1 MSGGSLRLAAA
12 VLLTVCGFCAG
23 DIRRQKL
30 SARRRALENMIA
42 LLTRLRQE
50 ISYRRTD
57 LGLLYRT
64 LAAEEQDDSPLEA
77 SFRKGGSFHQ
87 MAPPAMLRPDES
99 ACFIECFSSLGRTD
113 AKQECARLT
122 YYLERFEDFLARAKE
137 EERLSV
143 SLDRRLGLA
152 IGAMLGL
159 LVL

>member
-1 MSGGSLRLAAA
+1 MSSGTLRLAAA

-30 SARRRALENMIA
+30 SARRRTLEDIIA

-64 LAAEEQDDSPLEA
+64 LAAEQQTGGPLDV
-77 SFRKGGSFHQ
+77 SFQKGDSFHQ
-87 MAPPAMLRPDES
+87 MMPPAALQPEEADCFA
-99 ACFIECFSSLGRTD
+99 ACLSSLGHTD
-113 AKQECARLT
+113 AKQECARLA
-122 YYLERFEDFLARAKE
+122 YYLERFEGFLAQAKE
-137 EERLSV
+137 EERLSA

-152 IGAMLGL
+152 VGAMLGL